1 MITFDLAAQRQNGYL
16 FSDFS
21 GSVGA
26 TYQPAS
32 IADSPYKFDF
42 NLADLSYYITNN
54 IANIQK
60 TAEGRGLQRYINSES
75 KFLHANAQGSLGLM
89 LSLPRKQAINV
100 RYGVRTI
107 GSTGNISPNFIA
119 GLNRFDG
126 LSFVNTNREN
136 ESIQFNFGLWQ
147 ELAFT
152 YAGVLKDDGFHRW
165 KLGATIK
172 GINPNASAWIDAN
185 SLDYNIDPT
194 GNALFSRFNIQ
205 AGFSESLAQFE
216 NFDGND
222 PFAFP
227 KGTGFKP
234 AADIGIV
241 YERVAYRPSPKDAA
255 GTSLERDIT
264 YEFRVGL
271 SLTDLGWM
279 TFDAAAASFISTSLR
294 PSIGATDFD
303 AFFDGT
309 NSFRQLRDSLETI
322 LNVDSAPSTYTVS
335 LPTALNLNYD
345 YNSGDNWYINVA
357 TQVDLTG
364 LMPVDYRINY
374 PTNITVTPRYETGLK
389 GFYLPIFYNF
399 DGDMEVGMGFRYGP
413 ITIGTQSL
421 GGIFA
426 KEKVSGG
433 AFFSINLRQLKANSA
448 KPYCFGSS
456 RTGSAFVRTQR
467 TPIYKRKK
475 FLFF

>member
-1 MITFDLAAQRQNGYL
+1 MITFDLAGQKQNGYL

-54 IANIQK
+54 IANLQK
-60 TAEGRGLQRYINSES
+60 SAEGRGLVRYINSES
-75 KFLHANAQGSLGLM
+75 KFLHGNAQGSLGLM
-89 LSLPRKQAINV
+89 LSLPRKQAINI
-100 RYGVRTI
+100 RYGIRAI
-107 GSTGNISPNFIA
+107 GSSGEISPNFIS
-119 GLNRFDG
+119 GLNRFG
-126 LSFVNTNREN
+126 ALSFLNTNRQN
-136 ESIQFNFGLWQ
+136 ESVQFNFGLWQ
-147 ELAFT
+147 ELVFT
-152 YAGVLKDDGFHRW
+152 YAGVLKDNGFNRW
-165 KLGATIK
+165 KMGVTVK

-185 SLDYNIDPT
+185 DIDYQIDQT
-194 GNALFSRFNIQ
+194 GNALFSDFNIQ
-205 AGFSESLAQFE
+205 AGFSESLARFE

-222 PFAFP
+222 AFAFP
-227 KGTGFKP
+227 SGTGFKP
-234 AADIGIV
+234 AADIGLV
-241 YERVAYRPSPKDAA
+241 YERVAYRPSPKDEA

-264 YEFRVGL
+264 YEFRIGL
-271 SLTDLGWM
+271 SLTDMGWM
-279 TFDAAAASFISTSLR
+279 TFDAAQASFASTSLR
-294 PSIGATDFD
+294 AGIGATDFD
-303 AFFDGT
+303 AFFDAT
-309 NSFRQLRDSLETI
+309 DNFRQLRDSLETI
-322 LNVDSAPSTYTVS
+322 LNVNNVGDTYTVS

-345 YNSGDNWYINVA
+345 YNSGDNWFINVA
-357 TQVDLTG
+357 AQMDLTG

-374 PTNITVTPRYETGLK
+374 PTNITITPRYETGMK

-413 ITIGTQSL
+413 FTLGTQSL

-456 RTGSAFVRTQR
+456 RTVSAFVRTQR